1 MIFLGENATS
11 TTVAEPSEQEL
22 EKEVKK
28 ASEQNRRYI
37 RPSEL
42 VAFLLTTFGQKNLD
56 QFVNA
61 YRQFFMISFL
71 GISGRAY
78 GLIVFIE
85 SIYDAVDDSL
95 SGLIIDRTRTRWGR
109 LRPYMIIT
117 VPIWGLATLMLFTT
131 PQFLSGNT
139 SRIVWAVIAIFA
151 YNLGMSY
158 FNAWQIL
165 LYNITPSL
173 RERDNLIA
181 TSKFFELFG
190 TWIPTFVPIFVSF
203 MPKISKSIGMQDVYS
218 GFAVAMMVIAGGT
231 AIYGFFAMRER
242 VPLASREQMQE
253 ISVLDSFKNAVK
265 NKPMF
270 ILMLANFFNGFK
282 SVGASTESFFWLH
295 NTGSL
300 ANGTIAG
307 LFTGIPNFIIT
318 PITPKLIHKF
328 GARNTAI
335 GAGIFGGIAY
345 TLMFIIGYAPF
356 GSYSGAERYKNYSG
370 GSGVANMV
378 YITIMLT
385 ICGLPNCII
394 RVCQAVLQG
403 DVYDYSEWK
412 YGVRNEG
419 LVATVSNYFTK
430 LANAV
435 TGLLSGLVI
444 TFVGYTSHKDALGNV
459 IRDTSPKVLMGFFAV
474 FALMPAIARF
484 LFGIILIFF
493 NVHGKFK
500 EDMMKELE
508 ERRLERVRKMTEEEK
523 ALESSETNGEIPI
536 NADN

>member
-1 MIFLGENATS
+1 
-11 TTVAEPSEQEL
+11 
-22 EKEVKK
+22 
-28 ASEQNRRYI
+28 
-37 RPSEL
+37 
-42 VAFLLTTFGQKNLD
+42 
-56 QFVNA
+56 
-61 YRQFFMISFL
+61 
-71 GISGRAY
+71 
-78 GLIVFIE
+78 
-85 SIYDAVDDSL
+85 
-95 SGLIIDRTRTRWGR
+95 
-109 LRPYMIIT
+109 
-117 VPIWGLATLMLFTT
+117 
-131 PQFLSGNT
+131 
-139 SRIVWAVIAIFA
+139 
-151 YNLGMSY
+151 
-158 FNAWQIL
+158 
-165 LYNITPSL
+165 
-173 RERDNLIA
+173 
-181 TSKFFELFG
+181 
-190 TWIPTFVPIFVSF
+190 
-203 MPKISKSIGMQDVYS
+203 
-218 GFAVAMMVIAGGT
+218 
-231 AIYGFFAMRER
+231 
-242 VPLASREQMQE
+242 
-253 ISVLDSFKNAVK
+253 
-265 NKPMF
+265 
-270 ILMLANFFNGFK
+270 
-282 SVGASTESFFWLH
+282 
-295 NTGSL
+295 
-300 ANGTIAG
+300 
-307 LFTGIPNFIIT
+307 
-318 PITPKLIHKF
+318 
-328 GARNTAI
+328 
-335 GAGIFGGIAY
+335 
-345 TLMFIIGYAPF
+345 MFIIGYAPF
-356 GSYSGAERYKNYSG
+356 GSYSGAERYKNFSG

>member
-1 MIFLGENATS
+1 VIFLGENATS

-139 SRIVWAVIAIFA
+139 SKIVWAVIAIFA

-190 TWIPTFVPIFVSF
+190 TWIPAFVPIFVSF

-356 GSYSGAERYKNYSG
+356 G
-370 GSGVANMV
+370 
-378 YITIMLT
+378 
-385 ICGLPNCII
+385 
-394 RVCQAVLQG
+394 QG
-403 DVYDYSEWK
+403 KINALYD
-412 YGVRNEG
+412 
-419 LVATVSNYFTK
+419 
-430 LANAV
+430 
-435 TGLLSGLVI
+435 
-444 TFVGYTSHKDALGNV
+444 D
-459 IRDTSPKVLMGFFAV
+459 PVLMYIADRYHKTVRQVVLRFQIQLGVVVIPKTMHSNRLKENFEV
-474 FALMPAIARF
+474 FD
-484 LFGIILIFF
+484 FGLEANEMEILRSF
-493 NVHGKFK
+493 
-500 EDMMKELE
+500 D
-508 ERRLERVRKMTEEEK
+508 K
-523 ALESSETNGEIPI
+523 ATPLIGNPQDPVTVASSIEW
-536 NADN
+536 